1 MFKNKLFLL
10 LPIFA
15 ASVFFISCKEEDT
28 PDPNLTT
35 PTLYSRVGGTT
46 LVADPIAP
54 GTMIEA
60 GRLTLRSVVDSS
72 IFVIAADPTMAAF
85 FPVLLGEVGVG
96 DLSGLGMLSDNLT
109 DFLCSATGSTNPD
122 YAYIG
127 LNMIDAHDPSTNGR
141 MGMAATDADFDAFIA
156 DIAIGLSQNGVTDAD
171 LINDL
176 VELLETT
183 RADIVQM

>member
-1 MFKNKLFLL
+1 MIKNKMYLVVLAMAATLFYT
-10 LPIFA
+10 
-15 ASVFFISCKEEDT
+15 SCKEDET
-28 PDPNLTT
+28 PDPT
-35 PTLYSRVGGTT
+35 PVTPSLYTRVGGTT
-46 LVADPIAP
+46 LVDDPAAP

-72 IFVIAADPTMAAF
+72 IFVIAADPEMAAF
-85 FPVLLGEVGVG
+85 FPVLLGEVTGG
-96 DLSGLGMLSDNLT
+96 DFSGFVALSDNFT

-127 LNMIDAHDPSTNGR
+127 LSMTAAHDPGTNSR
-141 MGMAATDADFDAFIA
+141 MGMAATDADFDAFIG
-156 DIAIGLSQNGVTDAD
+156 DIAIGLSQNGVTDTE

>member
-1 MFKNKLFLL
+1 MINNKSYLL
-10 LPIFA
+10 LLLATMMMIF
-15 ASVFFISCKEEDT
+15 VSCKEDEQPT
-28 PDPNLTT
+28 PEPPT

-46 LVADPIAP
+46 MVDDPANP
-54 GTMIEA
+54 GTMIEQ

-72 IFVIAADPTMAAF
+72 IFVIAADPEMTAF
-85 FPVLLGEVGVG
+85 FPVLLGEVGGG
-96 DLSGLGMLSDNLT
+96 DLSGFVMLSENFT
-109 DFLCSATGSTNPD
+109 DFLCSATGATNPD

-127 LNMIDAHDPSTNGR
+127 LNMVDAHDPATNSR
-141 MGMAATDADFDAFIA
+141 MGMAATDADFDAFIG
-156 DIAIGLSQNGVTDAD
+156 DIAIGLSQNGVTDTE